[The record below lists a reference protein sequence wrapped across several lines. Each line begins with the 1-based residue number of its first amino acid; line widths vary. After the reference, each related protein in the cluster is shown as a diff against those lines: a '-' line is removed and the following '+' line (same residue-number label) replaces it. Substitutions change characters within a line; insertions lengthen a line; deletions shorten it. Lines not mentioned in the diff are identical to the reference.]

1 MDAGLDA
8 GRYTFAVNIPPDFQ
22 RDVLAGR
29 QPDIQV
35 NVDATR
41 MSRAFTGNSYIQN
54 IISGEVNSFV
64 ARYRD
69 NNEPPVALEMRMRFN
84 LIWNPPALAR

>member
-1 MDAGLDA
+1 M
-8 GRYTFAVNIPPDFQ
+8 NIPPDFQ

-29 QPDIQV
+29 QPDIQA

-41 MSRAFTGNSYIQN
+41 MSQAFTGNSYIQN

-69 NNEPPVALEMRMRFN
+69 NSEPPGVGNAYAL
-84 LIWNPPALAR
+84 LISIWNLPALAR